1 VRVSRSVLAVPASK
15 WKMIKRGPLS
25 GADLFFLDLEDA
37 VAPNE
42 KAAARKN
49 VVRSIKELDWQER
62 PAFYRM
68 NSLDTPYWYRDVIEV
83 VEEAGERLE
92 LILVPKVERPEDLH
106 TLDTLLN
113 SVELNAELEPGKVK
127 LEAQIETARGLANID
142 AIAHATDRLEA
153 LVFGPGDY
161 AASVRMPQTSIGT
174 MDEWDEAYPG
184 HRFHY
189 AMHRII
195 VAARANDLRAI
206 DGPVADYQDEEGL
219 RKSCL
224 LARSLGFDGKWC
236 IHLDQVETANEVFS
250 PTEKELEWAR
260 KVVGVYE
267 EANAAGSGSISVD
280 GQMVDAASIKMA
292 RNTLDL
298 ARGAEAGLGKQAERA
313 GNSEGIRGG
322 A

>member
-1 VRVSRSVLAVPASK
+1 MRVSRSVLAVPASK
-15 WKMIKRGPLS
+15 WKMVERGPLS

-37 VAPNE
+37 TAPSE
-42 KAAARKN
+42 KASARQN
-49 VVRSIKELDWQER
+49 VIRVIKDLDWQDR
-62 PAFYRM
+62 PTFYRI

-83 VEEAGERLE
+83 VEEAGEELD

-106 TLDTLLN
+106 TLDTLLQ
-113 SVELNAELEPGKVK
+113 SVEITAGLDPGKVK
-127 LEAQIETARGLANID
+127 LEAQIETAKGLTNID
-142 AIAHATDRLEA
+142 AIASATKRLEA

-189 AMHRII
+189 AMHRIV
-195 VAARANDLRAI
+195 VAARAADLRAI
-206 DGPVADYQDEEGL
+206 DGPVADYRDEEGL

-224 LARSLGFDGKWC
+224 VARSLGFDGKWC
-236 IHLDQVETANEVFS
+236 IHPGQVETVNEVFS
-250 PTEKELEWAR
+250 PAERELEWAR
-260 KVVGVYE
+260 KVVDAYE

-298 ARGAEAGLGKQAERA
+298 ARGAGML
-313 GNSEGIRGG
+313 
-322 A
+322 

>member
-1 VRVSRSVLAVPASK
+1 MLAVPASK
-15 WKMIKRGPLS
+15 WKMVERGPLS

-37 VAPNE
+37 TAPSE
-42 KAAARKN
+42 KASARQN
-49 VVRSIKELDWQER
+49 VIRVIQDLDWQDR
-62 PAFYRM
+62 PTFYRI

-83 VEEAGERLE
+83 VEEAGEELD

-106 TLDTLLN
+106 TLDTLLQ
-113 SVELNAELEPGKVK
+113 SVEITAGLDPGKVK
-127 LEAQIETARGLANID
+127 LEAQIETAKGLTNID
-142 AIAHATDRLEA
+142 AIASATKRLEA

-189 AMHRII
+189 AMHRIV
-195 VAARANDLRAI
+195 VAARAADLRAI
-206 DGPVADYQDEEGL
+206 DGPVADYRDEEGL

-224 LARSLGFDGKWC
+224 VARSLGFDGKWC
-236 IHLDQVETANEVFS
+236 IHPGQVETVNEVFS
-250 PTEKELEWAR
+250 PAERELEWAR
-260 KVVGVYE
+260 KVADAYE

-298 ARGAEAGLGKQAERA
+298 ARGAGML
-313 GNSEGIRGG
+313 
-322 A
+322 